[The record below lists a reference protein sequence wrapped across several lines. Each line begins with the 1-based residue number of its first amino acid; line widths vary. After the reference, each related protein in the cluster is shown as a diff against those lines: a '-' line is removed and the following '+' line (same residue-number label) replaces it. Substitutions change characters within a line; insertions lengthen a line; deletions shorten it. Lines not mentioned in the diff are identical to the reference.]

1 MSLPKLTSLSTQTLS
16 LLLEQHRLTSFS
28 SSNASPRSSSS
39 AQMLQINKNLTQL
52 RAGILE
58 LEANEG
64 RTDAVTLLRSQF
76 ERMRTM
82 LGDGDHVE
90 RCVVSSFSSA
100 SSETHFDWL
109 CSLDAEDG
117 AKSSDPSSSSG
128 HGHGGPLPDSLLLK
142 SSKEFASS
150 AVYVPYTDDP
160 AEEPS
165 DPNMMLQV
173 QRQMMDGPLILFCI
187 NVFGSPAAE
196 QDDHLDR
203 LSQSINRQHHISL
216 QMNDELDVHAGL
228 LEQLDTD
235 LDNTDAR
242 LRGARRRLDWFAKAA
257 RDNSQHCFLSPLVA
271 NNDTSLDR
279 LSSYD
284 CCVDTGPSR
293 IDHRIQDMI
302 S

>member
-1 MSLPKLTSLSTQTLS
+1 MLTAIPEVECIGFAIQAEPIRSAYLIIPHCADTCTFDGAPRAVPVVMSLPKLTSLSTQTLS

-28 SSNASPRSSSS
+28 SSNASPRSSGLT
-39 AQMLQINKNLTQL
+39 QRLHITKNLTQL

-90 RCVVSSFSSA
+90 RCVVSSPSSA
-100 SSETHFDWL
+100 SGTLFDWL

-117 AKSSDPSSSSG
+117 SKSSDPSSSSG
-128 HGHGGPLPDSLLLK
+128 HKQLPVTSLAGGPSPDSLLLK

-165 DPNMMLQV
+165 NPNMMLQV
-173 QRQMMDGPLILFCI
+173 QQQMMDGPLILFCI
-187 NVFGSPAAE
+187 NV
-196 QDDHLDR
+196 
-203 LSQSINRQHHISL
+203 LSH
-216 QMNDELDVHAGL
+216 
-228 LEQLDTD
+228 
-235 LDNTDAR
+235 
-242 LRGARRRLDWFAKAA
+242 W
-257 RDNSQHCFLSPLVA
+257 
-271 NNDTSLDR
+271 
-279 LSSYD
+279 
-284 CCVDTGPSR
+284 
-293 IDHRIQDMI
+293 
-302 S
+302 